1 MCGSNSFN
9 FSADKVQI
17 IKHPSEVI
25 PKKNIDAPSQ
35 AQIPLG
41 GGYGMFP
48 YYPTHQ
54 QPYLVSQQQTSSVL
68 SNDHSNI
75 KQTTPTSASASSATT
90 DYNKIKDPPLD
101 LITKPQCQPIDA
113 SSTISLKEN
122 LPHSVT
128 PPSISQSKYM
138 GGYYPY
144 K

>member
-1 MCGSNSFN
+1 M
-9 FSADKVQI
+9 
-17 IKHPSEVI
+17 I
-25 PKKNIDAPSQ
+25 PKKNSEAVPSQ
-35 AQIPLG
+35 APIPLG
-41 GGYGMFP
+41 GYGMYP
-48 YYPTHQ
+48 YFPTHQ

-75 KQTTPTSASASSATT
+75 KQTPPSSASASAATS

-113 SSTISLKEN
+113 SSNMSLKEN